1 MFSQNCRAVVV
12 VAALPLLP
20 GCPHN
25 IELEAPLLQAAP
37 ANRVRLVVT
46 GDTGALPDANDP
58 HRATPAQRAAL
69 AAAIQAE
76 HPDAVFALGDLVY
89 DRVPACNGDL
99 GAAERELFEQ
109 RIGQIYLGNR
119 SNKSKDNANQSP
131 GTHPT
136 YLVVGNHDAAH
147 TRSRA
152 ARRERCLMAWAAE
165 REGIELPALQ
175 YVVDWGFARVVVI
188 DSNLRD
194 SGDFPAEALRESI
207 GAGWTL
213 VMAHHELRTFG
224 DKEVEGFWEPP
235 PPGPYFLAQ
244 GLLPDLYLNGHAH
257 FMQFGVYDLRVTDD
271 GRIDSRDLPNP
282 RLLPAVTLGSGSK
295 LRESPNLSDA
305 PDGPFV
311 PELPFGEDGPRSRAE
326 KLSENRG
333 IPRFSTSQIGYGVV
347 ELGPD
352 QLRLQIKGIPV
363 GGGPPQVLYCWER
376 TRSDPGGEL
385 CPISAPEETP

>member
-1 MFSQNCRAVVV
+1 M
-12 VAALPLLP
+12 
-20 GCPHN
+20 
-25 IELEAPLLQAAP
+25 
-37 ANRVRLVVT
+37 
-46 GDTGALPDANDP
+46 
-58 HRATPAQRAAL
+58 
-69 AAAIQAE
+69 
-76 HPDAVFALGDLVY
+76 Y

-99 GAAERELFEQ
+99 GPDERELFEQ
-109 RIGQIYLGNR
+109 RIGQIYLGDP
-119 SNKSKDNANQSP
+119 SSIPKDTPHQSLK
-131 GTHPT
+131 THPT
-136 YLVVGNHDAAH
+136 YLVIGNHDAAH

-175 YVVDWGFARVVVI
+175 YVVDWGFARAVVI

-194 SGDFPAEALRESI
+194 RNNFPAEALRESV

-257 FMQFGVYDLRVTDD
+257 FLQFGVYDLRVTED
-271 GRIDSRDLPNP
+271 GRIDSQDLPNP
-282 RLLPAVTLGSGSK
+282 RLVPAVTLGSGSK

-305 PDGPFV
+305 TDGPFV
-311 PELPFGEDGPRSRAE
+311 PELPFGKDGPRSRAE

-333 IPRFSTSQIGYGVV
+333 IPRFSTSQIGYGVI
-347 ELGPD
+347 ELSPD
-352 QLRLQIKGIPV
+352 QLRMQIKGIPAE
-363 GGGPPQVLYCWER
+363 GGPPQVLYCWER

-385 CPISAPEETP
+385 CPISAPEESP